1 MLSHTNE
8 GIVTACLV
16 CGLLGSVTALS
27 LSINAIASS
36 SSYGRSNTKL
46 QASSEYGDNIEISR
60 RNAIQSSLLALSSS
74 CMSFFPDTAFAVDDA
89 LAASICEDPEAKTI
103 AIFEKA
109 APSVVYIDTFVEQRD
124 AFSPNVQE
132 VPLGAGSG
140 FVWDDAG
147 HIVTNYHVVRQS
159 RLAQVA
165 ILSRVFDDDPDE
177 RKGIIRDK

>member
-1 MLSHTNE
+1 MKFRNNKNYKNFGTVCLIGLVSNVAAFSVSISAITPSCYRARRPVKLE
-8 GIVTACLV
+8 AC
-16 CGLLGSVTALS
+16 
-27 LSINAIASS
+27 
-36 SSYGRSNTKL
+36 
-46 QASSEYGDNIEISR
+46 SESRNSKISR
-60 RNAIQSSLLALSSS
+60 RDVTHRALGLLIS
-74 CMSFFPDTAFAVDDA
+74 CGVISPEFAMAVDDA
-89 LAASICEDPEAKTI
+89 NAVTTCEDPELKTI

-109 APSVVYIDTFVEQRD
+109 APSVVYIDTFIEQRD

-177 RKGIIRDK
+177 RKGE